1 MICPPVRPPRPK
13 AGSQRQNLCCF
24 DPIIPYRKYL
34 RNPQKN
40 SSLQRSSRPAQI
52 AGTLPSRFRFLLHP
66 AGFCCMIEKS
76 GKFRDFWC
84 MIRTFSGMIR
94 TSVPEGCPMMR
105 LTPLSLAANTIFY
118 LILAVMYCRVLTRR
132 FSWPFTL
139 LGLTVGYLL
148 YIIPTKFMPY
158 ADAERMLFGLVTFP
172 LTPIVLFR
180 DKWYKS
186 LLCAF
191 AGLVA
196 MAGSDLLS
204 VSWLL
209 TPEQLRQGLTFQP
222 IPVQLAVYAIF
233 LSTDGLL
240 MFLFT
245 LLMNRYQNRLSGRE
259 WALYLAFPA
268 SQYLLIYGWVIFLRT
283 DFILRRVLMLLLALA
298 ICTAADALLFTAI
311 RGMAQRSELKARND
325 LLARQIDRQNEHYAA
340 LTAQYENLR
349 RIRHDIS
356 SHLYTMQLLL
366 QEGQYDEA
374 AAYSAEVTEA
384 CRFRSDLG
392 ACENPVVDAFLFS
405 RTEELRAQGYT
416 LQLQVCIPAETGIR
430 NADMVVAFGNLL
442 DNAAEACRD
451 AGEKRL
457 SLSARMD
464 RGFLCIEV
472 RNPAP
477 AAPARHSRRIPELE
491 RGIGSHILRALAET
505 YEGSYALTPSGG
517 ECTASLLLKGAAA

>member
-1 MICPPVRPPRPK
+1 MRKLNMPRRLSSSAARTHGGNMLFMLPTIILFCIVVLIPFFQ
-13 AGSQRQNLCCF
+13 G
-24 DPIIPYRKYL
+24 IPYSFTNWKSIVSETKEFNGL
-34 RNPQKN
+34 KN
-40 SSLQRSSRPAQI
+40 YI
-52 AGTLPSRFRFLLHP
+52 
-66 AGFCCMIEKS
+66 
-76 GKFRDFWC
+76 
-84 MIRTFSGMIR
+84 
-94 TSVPEGCPMMR
+94 
-105 LTPLSLAANTIFY
+105 Y
-118 LILAVMYCRVLTRR
+118 LIKNKYFQDSL
-132 FSWPFTL
+132 
-139 LGLTVGYLL
+139 
-148 YIIPTKFMPY
+148 
-158 ADAERMLFGLVTFP
+158 LVTF
-172 LTPIVLFR
+172 
-180 DKWYKS
+180 K
-186 LLCAF
+186 
-191 AGLVA
+191 
-196 MAGSDLLS
+196 
-204 VSWLL
+204 
-209 TPEQLRQGLTFQP
+209 
-222 IPVQLAVYAIF
+222 
-233 LSTDGLL
+233 
-240 MFLFT
+240 FT
-245 LLMNRYQNRLSGRE
+245 I
-259 WALYLAFPA
+259 LYMISANVM
-268 SQYLLIYGWVIFLRT
+268 G
-283 DFILRRVLMLLLALA
+283 LLLALA

-392 ACENPVVDAFLFS
+392 ACENPVVDAFLYS
-405 RTEELRAQGYT
+405 RTEELRAQGYA